1 MAESKVPASRRP
13 GSLRALLA
21 LNAILLAL
29 LAAVTLSPEVNAQ
42 ARSRGS
48 YAMVAGAANNIQSS
62 AVYIVDAINQEL
74 AVVNYDGTTRAL
86 TGINY
91 RNLAA
96 DAADIGSSRP
106 RAGP

>member
-1 MAESKVPASRRP
+1 MAESEVPAFRSA

-21 LNAILLAL
+21 LNAILVAL
-29 LAAVTLSPEVNAQ
+29 LAVVTLSPAVNAQ

-48 YAMVAGAANNIQSS
+48 YAMVAGGANNIQGSV
-62 AVYIVDAINQEL
+62 VYVVDAVNQEL
-74 AVVNYDGTTRAL
+74 MVITYDGTTRAL

-96 DAADIGSSRP
+96 DAADVGSSRP